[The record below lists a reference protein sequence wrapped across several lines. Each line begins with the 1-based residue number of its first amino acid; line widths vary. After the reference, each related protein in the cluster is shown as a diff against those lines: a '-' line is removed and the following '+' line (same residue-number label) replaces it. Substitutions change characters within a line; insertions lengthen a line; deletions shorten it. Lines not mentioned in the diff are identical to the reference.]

1 MKKEVEKLE
10 QEMPYDKK
18 TETTE
23 PIVNQGADSKKAKE
37 KGRNDKGGKKTSA
50 SSENELDVK
59 VDPIPALERELE
71 SAKAESLEN
80 HDRYIRKVAEF
91 ENYRRRKEREFGELI
106 RSSNRDLIARLLPV
120 LENFERAMNHTEVG
134 ESFDNYQKGVEMI
147 LTQFK
152 ELLSVEGLAP
162 IESVG
167 KPFDPNLHEAL
178 MQIPSDDYDE
188 GVVCEETERGYLLGD
203 RVIRHAKVV
212 VSIGAPTEERGVES
226 AKGDE

>member
-1 MKKEVEKLE
+1 MKKEVEKLA
-10 QEMPYDKK
+10 QEMPDDKK

-23 PIVNQGADSKKAKE
+23 PVVNQAADSKVKE
-37 KGRNDKGGKKTSA
+37 KGLNDKGGKETSA
-50 SSENELDVK
+50 SSENELDAK

-106 RSSNRDLIARLLPV
+106 RSSNRDLITRLLPV

-134 ESFDNYQKGVEMI
+134 ESFDNYRKGVEMI
-147 LTQFK
+147 FTQFK
-152 ELLSVEGLAP
+152 DLLSVEGLSP

-178 MQIPSDDYDE
+178 MQVPSDDYDE

-212 VSIGAPTEERGVES
+212 VSIGAQTEELGVES
-226 AKGDE
+226 AKRDE